1 MTGQSRGDDPEKT
14 LDAALSATSEPA
26 ERRVPLFRIGRSQV
40 VRIPKDLELPGTKA
54 ILRREAHRLVI
65 ESAPTSSN
73 LLRALAALSPTDEDF
88 TDIDAGISARKNVSP

>member
-1 MTGQSRGDDPEKT
+1 MTGQSRGDDPEKSVDAT
-14 LDAALSATSEPA
+14 LRAPLEPA
-26 ERRVPLFRIGRSQV
+26 ERRVPLFRVGRSQV

-73 LLRALAALSPTDEDF
+73 LVRTLATLSPTDEDF
-88 TDIDAGISARKNVSP
+88 PDIDAGISARKSAPP